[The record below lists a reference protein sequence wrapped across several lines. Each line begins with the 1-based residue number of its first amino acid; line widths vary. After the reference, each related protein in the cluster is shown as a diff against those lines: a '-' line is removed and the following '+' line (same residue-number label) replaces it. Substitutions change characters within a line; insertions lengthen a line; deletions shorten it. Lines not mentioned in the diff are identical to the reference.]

1 MTEVKIGNVVEEY
14 KLGNTIVKI
23 CDDFYRDK
31 SDEEV
36 QAIIS
41 RISVMVSKILSEA
54 SVEKWIWEKTVMI
67 KPKLYKDIFRVKNRL
82 IIILIIIFNTHVF
95 IKILYKIKLLK
106 N

>member
-41 RISVMVSKILSEA
+41 RISVMVSKILSET
-54 SVEKWIWEKTVMI
+54 SVEK
-67 KPKLYKDIFRVKNRL
+67 
-82 IIILIIIFNTHVF
+82 
-95 IKILYKIKLLK
+95 
-106 N
+106 

>member
-23 CDDFYRDK
+23 RDDFYRDK

-54 SVEKWIWEKTVMI
+54 SVEK
-67 KPKLYKDIFRVKNRL
+67 
-82 IIILIIIFNTHVF
+82 
-95 IKILYKIKLLK
+95 
-106 N
+106 